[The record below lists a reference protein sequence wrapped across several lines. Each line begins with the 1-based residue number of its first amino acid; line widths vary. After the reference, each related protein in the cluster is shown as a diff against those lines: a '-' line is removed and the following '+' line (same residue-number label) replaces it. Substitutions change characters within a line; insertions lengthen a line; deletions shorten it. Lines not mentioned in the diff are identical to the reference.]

1 MSHASLP
8 TVTLRPAIALAL
20 FVAACSQQP
29 AAITTNVRQAGE
41 PTTVSRELTPAEQDE
56 SVAAMRSSSA
66 PGQSVRPLASAGA
79 SGRWRE
85 VGPVAV
91 AAAKRCEVA
100 VVRER
105 PVSGGKAF
113 DLRSIADQPGEMRV
127 MGDEA
132 RGVTGVTVTMGL
144 FDEQRELADRVREA
158 FFVELRRAS
167 AIPRP
172 Q

>member
-8 TVTLRPAIALAL
+8 SVTLRPVIALAL

-29 AAITTNVRQAGE
+29 AAITTNARQAGE
-41 PTTVSRELTPAEQDE
+41 PSTVSRELTPAEQDTA
-56 SVAAMRSSSA
+56 VAAMRSSSA
-66 PGQSVRPLASAGA
+66 PGESVRPLVSAGA

-85 VGPVAV
+85 VSTVAV

-105 PVSGGKAF
+105 AISGGKAF

-127 MGDEA
+127 TGDES

-144 FDEQRELADRVREA
+144 FDEQRALADRVRDA
-158 FFVELRRAS
+158 FFSELRRAS